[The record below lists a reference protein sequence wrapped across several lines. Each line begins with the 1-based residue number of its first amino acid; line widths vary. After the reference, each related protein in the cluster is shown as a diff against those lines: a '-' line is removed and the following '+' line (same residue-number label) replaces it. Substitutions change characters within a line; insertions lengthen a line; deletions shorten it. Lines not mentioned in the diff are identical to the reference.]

1 VNANAMRCFLILLAE
16 SAHMETVKRTSA
28 TTWFFNELGRR
39 MAYFYVRRLMRSEIE
54 WEADVPP
61 GAKVIAANHP
71 TTTDPFLMMSWPFEP
86 IYILITEDAF
96 QVPVVGQ
103 FLRLAGHIPVYAHRG
118 REAFNRAVQLL
129 GDGHTVGIFPEGALS
144 EEDGRLVGAHTGAV
158 RLALTANAPLL
169 PVGIALDR
177 HFVSTRQ
184 LDRFGVQEQMRWF
197 WLGAYEVSMGKA
209 LMFDHPLD
217 DREAVKHS
225 TDILMHEIRRLVDRS
240 ARRLLNSSWPLSAS
254 LG

>member
-1 VNANAMRCFLILLAE
+1 MLV
-16 SAHMETVKRTSA
+16 MERTQNIPA
-28 TTWFFNELGRR
+28 TTRFFNRLGQRA
-39 MAYFYVRRLMRSEIE
+39 AYFYVRRLMRSEIE
-54 WEADVPP
+54 WGAAVPP

-96 QVPVVGQ
+96 KVPVVGQ
-103 FLRLAGHIPVYAHRG
+103 FLRLAGHVPVYANRG
-118 REAFNRAVQLL
+118 SEAFDAAVQLL
-129 GDGHTVGIFPEGALS
+129 RDGHTVGIYPEGALS
-144 EEDGRLVGAHTGAV
+144 GEDGQFAAARTGAV
-158 RLALTANAPLL
+158 RLAATAQVPLL
-169 PVGIALDR
+169 PMGIALDQ

-184 LDRFGVQEQMRWF
+184 LDQFGVQEKMRWF

-209 LMFDHPLD
+209 LMFDHPAD
-217 DREAVKHS
+217 DREAVKRS